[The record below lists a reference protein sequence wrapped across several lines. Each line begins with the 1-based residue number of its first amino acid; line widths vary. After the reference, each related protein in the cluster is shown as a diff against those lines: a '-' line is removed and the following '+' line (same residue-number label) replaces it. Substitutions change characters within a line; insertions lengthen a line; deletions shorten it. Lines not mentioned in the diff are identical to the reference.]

1 MRTTLIVLAGV
12 AVIAVFVALLLTV
25 IISISRRAA
34 AKAQASAAADPH
46 LVGLI
51 HIAPALFGGG
61 GGEGASRVV
70 GNGVIGLSRNEAVFV
85 LGSPRKVI
93 TIPRAAITDVTIDTT
108 LRVPGRIRK
117 GWRPWLMIRWS
128 DSAGSA
134 SVAGFLLAEPARWR
148 AELLGEPHGL

>member
-1 MRTTLIVLAGV
+1 MRTALIVLAGV
-12 AVIAVFVALLLTV
+12 ALIAVFVVLLLAV

-46 LVGLI
+46 LVGLV
-51 HIAPALFGGG
+51 HITPALFGGG

-70 GNGVIGLSRNEAVFV
+70 GNGVIGLSRSEVVFA
-85 LGSPRKVI
+85 LGYSRKVI

-117 GWRPWLMIRWS
+117 GWRPWLMIRWT
-128 DSAGSA
+128 DSAGGVSL
-134 SVAGFLLAEPARWR
+134 AGFLLAEPARWR
-148 AELLGEPHGL
+148 AELLDEPHGL